1 MTKLCDENGQ
11 AIGYFLTVAELEAMQ
26 KREEEYRRA
35 LYAWGNA
42 QFTEEELDQA
52 EQETDEESLADLW
65 RRLGQS

>member
-11 AIGYFLTVAELEAMQ
+11 TIGYFLTVAEQERITKL
-26 KREEEYRRA
+26 EEEHRRL

-52 EQETDEESLADLW
+52 EQEEEEEPLEDLW